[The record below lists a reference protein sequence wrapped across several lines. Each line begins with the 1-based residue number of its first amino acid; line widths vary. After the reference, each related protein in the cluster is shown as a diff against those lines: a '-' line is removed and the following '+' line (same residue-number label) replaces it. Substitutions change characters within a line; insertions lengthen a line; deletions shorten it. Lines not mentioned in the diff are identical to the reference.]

1 MRIICDNR
9 SESAFQPPSRLE
21 DQPHDAMHA
30 NGDHVRRKLLSAIAA
45 ALVASAVTLLG
56 GASPAHASF
65 TAGPPPGY
73 VAPHG
78 LLTSPPESCY
88 VYAFTGTFATGVHLT
103 GSMTECMRVGG
114 VHRAAAQCAD
124 GRIIYGFA
132 EEMQDFRQSSVF
144 CPHGWPYDPVTPAL
158 YVWGEYHLDW

>member
-1 MRIICDNR
+1 MQISCDNGM
-9 SESAFQPPSRLE
+9 ESAFRPLSRRLT
-21 DQPHDAMHA
+21 DQPRDVTHT
-30 NGDHVRRKLLSAIAA
+30 NGDHVRRKLLPAIMA
-45 ALVASAVTLLG
+45 ALVASAVTLVG
-56 GASPAHASF
+56 GSSPAHASF

-78 LLTSPPESCY
+78 LKTSPPESCY
-88 VYAFTGTFATGVHLT
+88 VYAFTATFPTGRHLT

-114 VHRAAAQCAD
+114 VHRAAAQCTD
-124 GRIIYGFA
+124 GSIIYGFG

-144 CPHGWPYDPVTPAL
+144 CGEWPFGPVAPAL